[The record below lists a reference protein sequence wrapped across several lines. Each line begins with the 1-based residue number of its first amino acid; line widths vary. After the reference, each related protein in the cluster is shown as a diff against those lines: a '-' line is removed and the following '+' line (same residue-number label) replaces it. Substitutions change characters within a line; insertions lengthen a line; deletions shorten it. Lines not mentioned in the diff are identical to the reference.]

1 MRCSKCGSN
10 NVNVQAI
17 SIVKNKK
24 HGCLYWLCVGWWL
37 EPIMWLF
44 LTLPWLIIKIFK
56 PNKVKTKVK
65 GYAVCQDC
73 GNRWQ
78 V

>member
-1 MRCSKCGSN
+1 MKCPKCNSE
-10 NVNVQAI
+10 NVNIQAV

-24 HGCLYWLCVGWWL
+24 HGIVYWLLIGWWL
-37 EPIMWLF
+37 EPIMWIF

-56 PNKVKTKVK
+56 PKKVKTKLK
-65 GYAVCQDC
+65 KQAVCQNC
-73 GNRWQ
+73 GNSWR